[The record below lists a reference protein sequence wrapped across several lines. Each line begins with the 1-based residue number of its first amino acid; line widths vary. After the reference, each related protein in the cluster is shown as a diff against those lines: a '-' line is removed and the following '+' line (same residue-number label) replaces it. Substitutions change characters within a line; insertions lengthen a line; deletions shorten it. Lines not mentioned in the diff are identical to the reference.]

1 MSEAD
6 DWKARCRRV
15 EGLLA
20 KARKGIPLS
29 RQRAAVLR
37 ALGEL
42 KASEWMGTDR
52 LGAIADVNW
61 SHLER
66 MEQLGL
72 VVSRPVEG
80 ANKREWQLE
89 HLVVPAAE
97 QE

>member
-6 DWKARCRRV
+6 YWKARCRRA

-20 KARKGIPLS
+20 KARKGIRNS
-29 RQRAAVLR
+29 TRRSAVLR
-37 ALGEL
+37 ALGDL

-52 LGAIADVNW
+52 LAAIANVNW
-61 SHLER
+61 DHLSE
-66 MEQLGL
+66 MEELGL

-89 HLVVPAAE
+89 HLVVPAADKE
-97 QE
+97 

>member
-6 DWKARCRRV
+6 YWKARCRRA

-20 KARKGIPLS
+20 KARKGIRNS
-29 RQRAAVLR
+29 TRRAAVLR

-42 KASEWMGTDR
+42 KASEWMGTDH
-52 LGAIADVNW
+52 LAAIANVTWD
-61 SHLER
+61 HLSE
-66 MEQLGL
+66 MEELGL

-80 ANKREWQLE
+80 ANKCEWQLE